1 MSTHEILTGARAV
14 LRINN
19 APVGIFTQVS
29 WSVNYDVAPAY
40 VLGRYTAAEITYT
53 SAEVVSVDAVG
64 FRIIDRGAHQ
74 AASLPQLQDLLNHS
88 SISLSIVDRR
98 TGQEF
103 FKLYHVR
110 PMGYSS
116 GISARGQVELSVRF
130 IGIRAEDESGAQ
142 EEAAGAVSSP
152 SFP

>member
-19 APVGIFTQVS
+19 VPVGVFARVS
-29 WSVNYDVAPAY
+29 WSVAYDAAPAY
-40 VLGRYTAAEITYT
+40 VLGRYSAAEITYT
-53 SAEVVSVDAVG
+53 GAEIVSVDAVG
-64 FRIIDRGAHQ
+64 FRIIGRGAHQ
-74 AASLPQLQDLLNHS
+74 VASLPKLQELLNHD

-98 TGQEF
+98 TGEEF
-103 FKLYHVR
+103 FKVYHVR
-110 PMGYSS
+110 PVGYSS
-116 GISARGQVELSVRF
+116 DVAPRSQSELSVRF

-142 EEAAGAVSSP
+142 EEAAGAVSVP